1 MPKHNLTAT
10 LRALAEAGIDFIVV
24 GGVAA
29 VLNGAPV
36 DTFDVDVV
44 HARDAP
50 NVARLLPLLDSLDA
64 ASGWTISDLC
74 NTDSHRI
81 MLG

>member
-1 MPKHNLTAT
+1 MPEHNLTAT
-10 LRALAEAGIDFIVV
+10 LRALAEAGVDFIVV
-24 GGVAA
+24 DGVAA

-44 HARDAP
+44 HARDAA

-64 ASGWTISDLC
+64 VFRSQPMFGHSTRGSSGC
-74 NTDSHRI
+74 R
-81 MLG
+81 

>member
-1 MPKHNLTAT
+1 MPERRLTAT
-10 LRALAEAGIDFIVV
+10 LRALAEAGVDFIVV

-44 HARDAP
+44 YARDAA
-50 NVARLLPLLDSLDA
+50 NVARLLPLRDAGIQHSSKLD
-64 ASGWTISDLC
+64 
-74 NTDSHRI
+74 
-81 MLG
+81 